1 MWETMLEQVNNAFD
15 QGSAPAPEVQVETVP
30 SQEVKIEETPVV
42 ETPEVETP
50 VVPETVV
57 KVSEDKYSEQ
67 IKNLNTA
74 LKEEREARKAMED
87 KLSQAA
93 SNTDVVEKL
102 KNVFAPPVEEQPE
115 PETPKFLTAEEV
127 EEYLNKRE
135 EERLNEKKLAESK
148 EALIT
153 EIKELESKWNWE
165 NWSPKYD
172 DNEVLEWQK
181 NNGKLALS
189 PSDAFL
195 QMKREEILDY
205 EIKKRMEGKPQP
217 TTSEKPS
224 GISTEH
230 QPEPKKVSSDAELKA
245 AIYEALESWNAE
257 I

>member
-1 MWETMLEQVNNAFD
+1 MWETLLEQVNNAFD
-15 QGSAPAPEVQVETVP
+15 WGSDPAPEVKVEEVS
-30 SQEVKIEETPVV
+30 SQEVKVEEKP
-42 ETPEVETP
+42 VETP
-50 VVPETVV
+50 VVDTTVV
-57 KVSEDKYSEQ
+57 PEKVPEVSEDKFSEQ

-74 LKEEREARKAMED
+74 LKEEREARKAMEE
-87 KLSQAA
+87 KLSQTA

-102 KNVFAPPVEEQPE
+102 KNVFMPQEVKEEV

-135 EERLNEKKLAESK
+135 EERINEKKQAEQK
-148 EALIT
+148 EALIN

-165 NWSPKYD
+165 DGAPKYD

-181 NNGKLALS
+181 SNGKLALS

-205 EIKKRMEGKPQP
+205 EIKKRMEGKPAP
-217 TTSEKPS
+217 VTTEKPS
-224 GISTEH
+224 GISTDH
-230 QPEPKKVSSDAELKA
+230 QPAPKKVSSPEELKA